1 MANYDPR
8 NVIILEDINRLYGT
22 SIYATDL
29 EVSEVILVDP
39 TVTTIADPVLRN
51 SKMRLTYRGP
61 HPITFSTVVNY
72 NRIALSDIGRGQSAI
87 FSGVTNSHELVPLI
101 NARWNTGLMVED
113 ILNVSYDLSSGFPS
127 RQTLTAAD
135 SSQRFF
141 GELEIVISAP

>member
-8 NVIILEDINRLYGT
+8 NVIILEDINQRYGT

-29 EVSEVILVDP
+29 EVSDLILVDP
-39 TVTTIADPVLRN
+39 SVTTISDPVLRN

-61 HPITFSTVVNY
+61 HPITFSTVVSY
-72 NRIALSDIGRGQSAI
+72 NRLALADIGRGQSAI

-101 NARWNTGLMVED
+101 NARWNAGLMVED
-113 ILNVSYDLSSGFPS
+113 VLYVSYDLSSGFPS

-141 GELEIVISAP
+141 GTLEITISGP